1 MINDYSETFNKFHLG
16 CGIIFLKN
24 YLNIGF
30 WTNLEQ
36 NKLYGNPNGV
46 QDTVL
51 LNFDLTNG
59 IPASDNL

>member
-1 MINDYSETFNKFHLG
+1 MTTDYSDSFNKVHLR
-16 CGIIFLKN
+16 CGVIFLKN

-30 WTNLEQ
+30 WTNLEH

-51 LNFDLTNG
+51 LNFDLTHD
-59 IPASDNL
+59 ILE